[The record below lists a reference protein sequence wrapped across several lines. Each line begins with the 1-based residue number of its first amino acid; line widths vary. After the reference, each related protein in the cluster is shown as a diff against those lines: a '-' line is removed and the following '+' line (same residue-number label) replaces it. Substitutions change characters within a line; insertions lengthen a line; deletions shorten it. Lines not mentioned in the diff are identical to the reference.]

1 MAKIVGM
8 YKCPIIDQEWY
19 EQAVEIIG
27 SSYATPAERI
37 EKLNEIWSE
46 FWLDKKGWYRPSGI
60 KARVS
65 LSEDDLNKA
74 FDTAL
79 QTVSG
84 LSLQSVID
92 YAKEML
98 ANGKNE
104 AQEAASDA
112 E

>member
-1 MAKIVGM
+1 MAKMDIV
-8 YKCPIIDQEWY
+8 KCPIIDQKWY

-27 SSYATPAERI
+27 SSYSTPEDRI
-37 EKLNEIWSE
+37 AKLNEIWSE

-65 LSEDDLNKA
+65 LSEGDLKEAMDN
-74 FDTAL
+74 AL
-79 QTVSG
+79 QQTIG
-84 LSLQSVID
+84 LSLKQVFD
-92 YAKEML
+92 YAKEIL

-104 AQEAASDA
+104 AQTAATDA